1 MAQRQ
6 MERVRRTNINIL
18 LRISNSLLYSSTGPL
33 RYRSNLLRSDRDDL
47 LLSGSE
53 IRIYC
58 SECWTQNHYNS
69 SAGTIRNEL
78 AIINISW

>member
-6 MERVRRTNINIL
+6 MERVRCSDINIL
-18 LRISNSLLYSSTGPL
+18 LRISGSLLYSSTGPL
-33 RYRSNLLRSDRDDL
+33 WYRPNLLRSDRDDL

-53 IRIYC
+53 IRIYY

-69 SAGTIRNEL
+69 GAGTIRNEL
-78 AIINISW
+78 TIS